1 MTIAYLWSKL
11 MKKLPLSAIRNADL
25 EKPCKVNAQSTV
37 LHTSMGRYSYCG
49 YGCTFINCKIGRF
62 CSIADRVSA
71 GLASHPMDWVST
83 SPAFYFGG
91 GRSIP
96 EDLAAL
102 HYHAEQ
108 PMTVIGNDVWIGQGV
123 LIKPGVTIGN
133 GAVIGMGS
141 VVTHD
146 VPAYAVA
153 AGNPARVIKMR
164 FPAELAARLEASAW
178 WDLSS
183 DALKRCASYM
193 NDPEVFLEEVKKE
206 S

>member
-108 PMTVIGNDVWIGQGV
+108 PMTVIGN
-123 LIKPGVTIGN
+123 

>member
-153 AGNPARVIKMR
+153 AGNPARVIRLR
-164 FPAELAARLEASAW
+164 FPQDICDRLNTSEWWERDTAFLKAHSALMNNPIRFLEA
-178 WDLSS
+178 
-183 DALKRCASYM
+183 
-193 NDPEVFLEEVKKE
+193 LERE

>member
-1 MTIAYLWSKL
+1 MTIGYLWAKL
-11 MKKLPLSAIRNADL
+11 WKKLPGKAVKDSSF
-25 EKPCKVNAQSTV
+25 EKPSRVEAQSTI
-37 LHTSMGRYSYCG
+37 LYTTMGRYSYCG

-146 VPAYAVA
+146 VPPYAIVG
-153 AGNPARVIKMR
+153 GNPARVIRLR
-164 FPAELAARLEASAW
+164 FPQNICDRLNASQW
-178 WDLSS
+178 WERDMNFLKAHS
-183 DALKRCASYM
+183 ALM
-193 NDPEVFLEEVKKE
+193 NNPEKFLEVLETE
-206 S
+206 A